1 MTTTTT
7 PVAPTRL
14 LTLDEVR
21 ARTGMGRTFLYAL
34 AQAGAIRRARI
45 GRSVRFVEADVEAW
59 VQARIAEGQHTA
71 AGRG

>member
-21 ARTGMGRTFLYAL
+21 ARTGMGRTFLYEL

-59 VQARIAEGQHTA
+59 VQARIAE
-71 AGRG
+71 AGRTTQVQ